1 MHDKGLSKGTG
12 SMKLTTH
19 NKLVNVCQYGSVPI
33 RRNPIRRN
41 ANPNLNP
48 KTLTPNP

>member
-33 RRNPIRRN
+33 RRN
-41 ANPNLNP
+41 ANPNPNP